1 MKWPIRYS
9 SADHDQPTSKN
20 ISDSISIEKCF
31 FGFGYV
37 RRGPKDE
44 FWLKKRLSG
53 DSLMPDKAFNEHASC
68 ISSYMN
74 FENIPNFNLNL

>member
-1 MKWPIRYS
+1 MKWPITYS

-44 FWLKKRLSG
+44 FWLKKKVVRRF
-53 DSLMPDKAFNEHASC
+53 PYA
-68 ISSYMN
+68 
-74 FENIPNFNLNL
+74 